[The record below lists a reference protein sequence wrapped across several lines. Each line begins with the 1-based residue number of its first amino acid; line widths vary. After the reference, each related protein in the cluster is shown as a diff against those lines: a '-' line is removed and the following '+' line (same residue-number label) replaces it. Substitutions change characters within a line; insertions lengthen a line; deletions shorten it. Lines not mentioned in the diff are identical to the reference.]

1 MQAKNPFDTKLELHK
16 RLPVGVRA
24 ALVNVTD
31 TLDFAWA
38 SAQAIFEGQ
47 ATPEHALK
55 ICEMMLEERDRILR
69 EDRRQHLGNEAE
81 D

>member
-1 MQAKNPFDTKLELHK
+1 MQAKNPFDTKLALQK
-16 RLPVGVRA
+16 RLPEGMRA
-24 ALVNVTD
+24 ALVDVTD

-38 SAQAIFEGQ
+38 AVQSVFEGQ

-55 ICEMMLEERDRILR
+55 ICELMLLERDRNLR
-69 EDRRQHLGNEAE
+69 EDRR